1 MSSFGANQSVNVFQ
15 SCLQDQSIQ
24 SLPPLI
30 IPSKKETSEPVHV
43 VYSKSC
49 KNPKKLTQAEQ
60 NARINTMQ
68 IWFEATY
75 PTENLNVP
83 RLPFLRLISGEPK
96 SATECIY
103 DWPNMYLA
111 HLHSRNNKNENMT
124 LRMKMIA
131 KEAIIYGLIC
141 QDKKY
146 QMPENILN
154 KYANLFNSIRPQS
167 KL

>member
-1 MSSFGANQSVNVFQ
+1 MSSFVANQSFDMIN
-15 SCLQDQSIQ
+15 SCFQDQSIQ
-24 SLPPLI
+24 GLPSLI
-30 IPSKKETSEPVHV
+30 IPSKKETSGD
-43 VYSKSC
+43 SKRC

-68 IWFEATY
+68 RWFEATY
-75 PTENLNVP
+75 PTESLNVP
-83 RLPFLRLISGEPK
+83 RMPFLRLISGEPNT
-96 SATECIY
+96 STQCIY
-103 DWPNMYLA
+103 DWQNMYLA
-111 HLHSRNNKNENMT
+111 HLHSKSNKNENMA

-146 QMPENILN
+146 QMPEDILN
-154 KYANLFNSIRPQS
+154 KYANLFTSIRPQS